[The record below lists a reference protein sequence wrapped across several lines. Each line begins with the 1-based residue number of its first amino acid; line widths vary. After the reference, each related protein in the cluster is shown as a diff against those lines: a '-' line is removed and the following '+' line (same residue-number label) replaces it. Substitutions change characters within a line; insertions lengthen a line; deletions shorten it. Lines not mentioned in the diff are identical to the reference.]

1 MKKQALSALV
11 LVGLGMASSQAFAD
25 NGTAATATERP
36 AHRMGTG
43 TQNENANRKEGRVQ
57 EYKEFLR
64 TDLTASETAT
74 LTGAIESNRASMKAL
89 MDSVKA
95 GTLAQADFDTQAKA
109 LRETL
114 KNVIVAYVQSDKVDE
129 FYAEFAKVPSAPQN
143 AANGNEAR
151 KTDKNGTAATDN
163 AAKTAKKTSYLPANI
178 GTALDAKL
186 AAYSNDTDR
195 KAWLDAVVGKVE
207 TMESKAKKT
216 KTKALLQEF
225 KTLLQEKI
233 DALDDSVS
241 TDDSESIDAILE

>member
-25 NGTAATATERP
+25 SSNVSAATERP

-43 TQNENANRKEGRVQ
+43 AVNENGRKETRAA
-57 EYKEFLR
+57 EYKQFLR

-74 LTGAIESNRASMKAL
+74 LTGAIEANRNSMKTL
-89 MDSVKA
+89 MDSLKA
-95 GTLAQADFDTQAKA
+95 GGVTQSDFDTQAKA
-109 LRETL
+109 LRENL
-114 KNVIVAYVQSDKVDE
+114 KNVIVAYVASDKVDE
-129 FYAEFAKVPSAPQN
+129 FYAEFAKVPTAPQ
-143 AANGNEAR
+143 AKTNE
-151 KTDKNGTAATDN
+151 NGTPKNENKDSSATP
-163 AAKTAKKTSYLPANI
+163 ASTKTANKTSYLPANI

-241 TDDSESIDAILE
+241 TDDSENIDAIFQ

>member
-1 MKKQALSALV
+1 MKKQAFSALV

-25 NGTAATATERP
+25 NGAAASLTERP

-43 TQNENANRKEGRVQ
+43 TSNENPNRKEGRGL

-74 LTGAIESNRASMKAL
+74 LTGAIESNRNSMKTL
-89 MDSVKA
+89 MDSLKA
-95 GTLAQADFDTQAKA
+95 GTLTQSDFETQAKA
-109 LRETL
+109 LRESL
-114 KNVIVAYVQSDKVDE
+114 KNVVVSYVQSDKVDE
-129 FYAEFAKVPSAPQN
+129 FYAEFAKVPTAPG
-143 AANGNEAR
+143 AKLNGNGVE
-151 KTDKNGTAATDN
+151 KTEKKETASGN
-163 AAKTAKKTSYLPANI
+163 PVAKTSKKTSYLPANI
-178 GTALDAKL
+178 GTSLDAKL
-186 AAYSNDTDR
+186 AAYSNDADR

-233 DALDDSVS
+233 DALDEEISA
-241 TDDSESIDAILE
+241 DDSESIDAIFE

>member
-43 TQNENANRKEGRVQ
+43 ALNENANRKEGRGQ

-74 LTGAIESNRASMKAL
+74 LTGAIELNRTSMKAL
-89 MDSVKA
+89 MDSLKA
-95 GTLAQADFDTQAKA
+95 GTLTQADFDTQAKA
-109 LRETL
+109 LRESL
-114 KNVIVAYVQSDKVDE
+114 KNVIVTYVQSDKVAD
-129 FYAEFAKVPSAPQN
+129 FYAEFAKVPTAPQ
-143 AANGNEAR
+143 NGNEAR
-151 KTDKNGTAATDN
+151 KTDKNGTFVADAPTK
-163 AAKTAKKTSYLPANI
+163 AAKKTSYLPSNI
-178 GTALDAKL
+178 GTSLDAKL

-195 KAWLDAVVGKVE
+195 KAWLDAVIGKVE

-241 TDDSESIDAILE
+241 TDDSESIDAIFQ

>member
-11 LVGLGMASSQAFAD
+11 LVGLGMASNQAFAD
-25 NGTAATATERP
+25 NGTAATVTERP

-43 TQNENANRKEGRVQ
+43 ALNENANRKEGRVQ

-89 MDSVKA
+89 VDSLKA
-95 GTLAQADFDTQAKA
+95 GTLTQADFDTQAKA
-109 LRETL
+109 LRESL
-114 KNVIVAYVQSDKVDE
+114 KNVIVTYVQSDKVAD
-129 FYAEFAKVPSAPQN
+129 FYAEFAKVPAAPQN
-143 AANGNEAR
+143 AANGDKAR
-151 KTDKNGTAATDN
+151 KTDKNGTAAN
-163 AAKTAKKTSYLPANI
+163 APTKAAKKTSYLPANI